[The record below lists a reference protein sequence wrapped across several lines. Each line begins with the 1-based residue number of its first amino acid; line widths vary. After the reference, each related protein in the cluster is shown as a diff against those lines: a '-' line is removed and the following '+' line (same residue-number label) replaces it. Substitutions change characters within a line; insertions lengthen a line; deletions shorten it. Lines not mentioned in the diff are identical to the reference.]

1 MPSASKCNGLL
12 SVMASKRERFLI
24 CSTDVRLGALSLKVK
39 CSLSLY
45 KISGLIVAEEMISG
59 GFSDR
64 VEHRKKGWTH
74 QTVYS
79 GLSF

>member
-1 MPSASKCNGLL
+1 
-12 SVMASKRERFLI
+12 MA
-24 CSTDVRLGALSLKVK
+24 
-39 CSLSLY
+39 
-45 KISGLIVAEEMISG
+45 AEEMISG